1 MKEKNLSHQVM
12 MRRYGISDRTF
23 MLLFI
28 LPSLFILLF
37 LIGYPFATLIRS
49 SFYSFSVLR
58 TATAPKFIGVKNY
71 SFILKDAATWGR
83 FLFTGKFVV
92 INVAVQFLLGVGIAY
107 LLQKNFRGRSV
118 ILTLILM
125 PMMLCPVVVGL
136 FWKYMLNTDWGIV
149 NYVLQLVGLPK
160 VEWLAKESISVY
172 SVILVDTWMWA
183 PFMILLALAAFTAI
197 PKYLYEAAE
206 IDRASSW
213 FKFRHITLPLSAPV
227 LIIAL
232 LFRLIDSLKMFDLV
246 YTLTG
251 GGPGSATQTLSF
263 DLYKRAFQYFYT
275 GEASAYGI
283 ILLMVIISLS
293 LVFIRY
299 LNRLAAQNLG
309 R

>member
-1 MKEKNLSHQVM
+1 MNEKNLDQYIMKRH
-12 MRRYGISDRTF
+12 YGISDQTF
-23 MLLFI
+23 KLLFI

-58 TATAPKFIGVKNY
+58 TATAPKFVGVKNY
-71 SFILKDAATWGR
+71 TFILKDAFTWGR
-83 FLFTGKFVV
+83 FLFTGKFVI

-107 LLQKNFRGRSV
+107 LLQKNFKGRGA
-118 ILTLILM
+118 ILTIILM

-149 NYVLQLVGLPK
+149 NYILQLFGLPK
-160 VEWLAKESISVY
+160 VEWLAKEAVSVY
-172 SVILVDTWMWA
+172 SVILVDTWMWT

-197 PKYLYEAAE
+197 PRYLYEAAE

-213 FKFRHITLPLSAPV
+213 FKFWNITIPLSAPV

-299 LNRLAAQNLG
+299 LNRLAAQNSG

>member
-1 MKEKNLSHQVM
+1 LT
-12 MRRYGISDRTF
+12 DTF
-23 MLLFI
+23 
-28 LPSLFILLF
+28 
-37 LIGYPFATLIRS
+37 
-49 SFYSFSVLR
+49 
-58 TATAPKFIGVKNY
+58 
-71 SFILKDAATWGR
+71 TWGR
-83 FLFTGKFVV
+83 FLFTGKFVILNV
-92 INVAVQFLLGVGIAY
+92 IVQFLVGVGIAY

-125 PMMLCPVVVGL
+125 PMMLCPAVVGL
-136 FWKYMLNTDWGIV
+136 FWKYMLNTNWGII
-149 NYVLQLVGLPK
+149 NYILHLFGLPA
-160 VEWLAKESISVY
+160 VEWLAKETVSIY
-172 SVILVDTWMWA
+172 SVILVDTWMWT

-227 LIIAL
+227 LVIAV
-232 LFRLIDSLKMFDLV
+232 LFRLIDSLKLFDLV

-275 GEASAYGI
+275 GEGAAYGI

-293 LVFIRY
+293 LVLIRY
-299 LNRLAAQNLG
+299 LNRLAVQNIG
-309 R
+309 K